1 MADYKETDYKEMLEK
16 LTGENLLWLGVTL
29 MEEDYEDVKA
39 AINRHGG
46 GEQDLRNSLL
56 SFFNGDPTYALEG
69 VYVGYL
75 SDNVKHLEYFV
86 NLTAEGKVYVDGDL
100 LPY

>member
-1 MADYKETDYKEMLEK
+1 MKNYKEMLEK

-39 AINRHGG
+39 VINRHGG

-56 SFFNGDPTYALEG
+56 GFFTDDNT
-69 VYVGYL
+69 YL
-75 SDNVKHLEYFV
+75 SDNVKQLEYYLK
-86 NLTAEGKVYVDGDL
+86 LTEEGKVYVDG
-100 LPY
+100 